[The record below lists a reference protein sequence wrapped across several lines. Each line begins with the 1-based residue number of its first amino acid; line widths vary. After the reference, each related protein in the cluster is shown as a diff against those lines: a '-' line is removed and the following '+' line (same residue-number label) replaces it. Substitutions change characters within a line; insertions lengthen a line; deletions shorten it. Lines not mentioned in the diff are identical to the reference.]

1 VGLFVVTTKI
11 PALAKQ
17 QFSVASCQRRQP
29 QILRLGR
36 RGDLAQ
42 EDKFMKEAGLAL
54 GTRNLKHKTRNWFPK
69 LETGFQTLTG
79 QRAILLRLSG
89 SGGPTMVS
97 DQPDKENRMKSQKLF
112 VVALASLI
120 VLALSLPVL
129 AQSTTQSNTTTTT
142 QNPPAAQS
150 TTTMTS
156 QDPASV
162 PAPQV
167 TQSTDT
173 TVTPAGP
180 EVKQTDSTTTTTT
193 PQPKVTDTTTTTT
206 TPAPVTDVTSTT
218 TAPPPKVKQDT
229 TSTTTVTPQPPQQ

>member
-1 VGLFVVTTKI
+1 MCPSGHTNSERFLPVPGAGAQGPHIDTDEVGGWPTQASFGLFVVTTKI

-29 QILRLGR
+29 QMLRLGP

-112 VVALASLI
+112 VVARARNRYRRSSS
-120 VLALSLPVL
+120 AR
-129 AQSTTQSNTTTTT
+129 TC
-142 QNPPAAQS
+142 
-150 TTTMTS
+150 
-156 QDPASV
+156 SV
-162 PAPQV
+162 PN
-167 TQSTDT
+167 
-173 TVTPAGP
+173 
-180 EVKQTDSTTTTTT
+180 
-193 PQPKVTDTTTTTT
+193 
-206 TPAPVTDVTSTT
+206 TT
-218 TAPPPKVKQDT
+218 TAP
-229 TSTTTVTPQPPQQ
+229 STTGCRWKGGTVTSPRC